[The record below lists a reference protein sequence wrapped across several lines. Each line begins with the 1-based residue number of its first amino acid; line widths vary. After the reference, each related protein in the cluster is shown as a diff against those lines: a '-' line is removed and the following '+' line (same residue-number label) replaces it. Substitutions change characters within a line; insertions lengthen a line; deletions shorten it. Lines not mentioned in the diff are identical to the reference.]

1 MKKLIITILI
11 VLAFMVCPA
20 FGQQAGVSAVGTSWT
35 QQYQLWGYEL
45 YDEDY
50 VHPGIVAEIEG
61 AEFTAVSHVR
71 EDEDWQYWDTAV
83 SYKMPVGGMYV
94 RPGYGYYKLP
104 GELDAQE
111 ASITL
116 GIAGDLSPRITASHI
131 IPDNA
136 AEGQLYTAGVDLNL
150 GDPKGIQACLSADIT
165 YNDGVN
171 PLAGEAISDWTHVT
185 AGLQLKIPIE
195 KFLLMPAVV
204 YQYSLEPDILGCDRN
219 EVWAAASIVRK
230 F

>member
-1 MKKLIITILI
+1 MKKLFILI
-11 VLAFMVCPA
+11 MLACLICPA
-20 FGQQAGVSAVGTSWT
+20 FGQQVNSVGTSWT
-35 QQYQLWGYEL
+35 QQYRLWGFEL

-61 AEFTAVSHVR
+61 AKVEAVSHFR

-83 SYKMPVGGMYV
+83 NYTLPAGGLYV
-94 RPGYGYYKLP
+94 RPGYGYFKLP
-104 GELDAQE
+104 GEVDVQE

-116 GIAGDLSPRITASHI
+116 GIVGNLSPRITASHI
-131 IPDNA
+131 IPENEA
-136 AEGQLYTAGVDLNL
+136 EEGQVYTVGVDMGM
-150 GDPKGIQACLSADIT
+150 GDPNGIQACLSVEVT

-171 PLAGEAISDWTHVT
+171 PLGGKAERDWTHLT

-195 KFLLMPAVV
+195 KFTLIPAVV
-204 YQYSLEPDILGCDRN
+204 YQYSFEPELLGCDED